1 MARSKGQLKK
11 AAAKKRAEEHA
22 RNREMKKLKKL
33 YGSPLSEKRPVSTK
47 SVKTKSMHVDVPYR
61 RETKEYPSYDSFKG
75 STARK
80 ESQTYTGDYII
91 GIATMHK
98 SNLVPITSKE
108 AAKDAATMRRN

>member
-1 MARSKGQLKK
+1 MKNKVSIAVIGLGYVGLPLAIEFSK
-11 AAAKKRAEEHA
+11 
-22 RNREMKKLKKL
+22 
-33 YGSPLSEKRPVSTK
+33 KRPVSTK

>member
-22 RNREMKKLKKL
+22 LNRKNKELKKL
-33 YGSPLSEKRPVSTK
+33 YAKFNVGKKRAVKSKPV
-47 SVKTKSMHVDVPYR
+47 KSMHVDVPYR

-80 ESQTYTGDYII
+80 ESQTYTGSYII

-98 SNLVPITSKE
+98 SNLVPITSKD
-108 AAKDAATMRRN
+108 AAKDAATRRRN